1 MGGRIAEELT
11 FNQITTGAQN
21 DIEQA
26 TEMARKMVCE
36 WGMSDAL
43 GPLTY
48 GKKEEAIFLG
58 KEFNR
63 HQDYSEATALKI
75 DAEIKR
81 IVTEQYERASHLLE
95 EKRQIL
101 ERVADA
107 LLEHEVL
114 DGTQLR
120 QLINGQTLEPRPPA
134 ATPAPPV
141 REPRASEGERAGGL
155 LPPPIAAPKPTS

>member
-1 MGGRIAEELT
+1 CLGGRLAEDIT
-11 FNQITTGAQN
+11 FGQISTGAAN

-36 WGMSDAL
+36 WGMSEAL

-75 DAEIKR
+75 DAAIKLSAEDQSEGGPR
-81 IVTEQYERASHLLE
+81 PRT
-95 EKRQIL
+95 EKRPGL
-101 ERVADA
+101 LKVAEA

-114 DGTQLR
+114 DGAQLQQILR
-120 QLINGQTLEPRPPA
+120 GEEVEVRRPRPSV
-134 ATPAPPV
+134 APQPP
-141 REPRASEGERAGGL
+141 REVKVDEGERAGGL
-155 LPPPIAAPKPTS
+155 LPPP